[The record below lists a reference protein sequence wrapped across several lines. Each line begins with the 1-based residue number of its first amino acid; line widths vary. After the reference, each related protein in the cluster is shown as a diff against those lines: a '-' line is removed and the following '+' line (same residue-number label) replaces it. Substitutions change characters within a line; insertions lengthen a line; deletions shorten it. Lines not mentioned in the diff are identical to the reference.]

1 MSGLIKACVCT
12 LIAEVQGNL
21 LLQNLASSI
30 TLKGQFRKSGLDH
43 ASVWC
48 STYKMKTEK
57 RRCIFYFLFSI
68 TSRTSISATEMFL
81 LPVISESA
89 AHSGFQCPVYF
100 SSSQYIMYMASSVTI
115 HIWLGSVTC
124 VGGSCQMLAM

>member
-1 MSGLIKACVCT
+1 MSGLIKAFICT
-12 LIAEVQGNL
+12 LIAAVQGNL

-30 TLKGQFRKSGLDH
+30 TLKGQFCKSVLDH
-43 ASVWC
+43 TSVWC

-57 RRCIFYFLFSI
+57 RRCIFYFLFST
-68 TSRTSISATEMFL
+68 TSRTSISATEMFPL
-81 LPVISESA
+81 AVISGSA

-100 SSSQYIMYMASSVTI
+100 SSSQYMYVASSVTV

-124 VGGSCQMLAM
+124 AGGSCQMLAM

>member
-1 MSGLIKACVCT
+1 MSGLIKAFICT
-12 LIAEVQGNL
+12 LIVAVQGNL

-30 TLKGQFRKSGLDH
+30 TLKGQFCKSVLDH
-43 ASVWC
+43 TSVWC

-57 RRCIFYFLFSI
+57 RRCIFYFLFST
-68 TSRTSISATEMFL
+68 TSRTSISATEMFPL
-81 LPVISESA
+81 AVISGSA

-100 SSSQYIMYMASSVTI
+100 SSSQYMYVASSVTV

-124 VGGSCQMLAM
+124 AGGSCQMLAM